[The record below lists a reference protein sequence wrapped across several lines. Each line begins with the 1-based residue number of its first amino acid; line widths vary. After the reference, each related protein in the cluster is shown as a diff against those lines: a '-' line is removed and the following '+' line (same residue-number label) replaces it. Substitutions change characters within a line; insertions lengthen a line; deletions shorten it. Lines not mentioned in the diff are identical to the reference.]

1 MVLSIHL
8 KPNKMKNGF
17 LITLLVTGIQFSTF
31 AQETSEDKI
40 FDYAETKHEL
50 SLDMAPIIQGNYPSG
65 LLYRQHYVSKNGKN
79 VALRLGAQLN
89 ANIAST
95 ENSTSAPDPDLVDR
109 NYQNLNV
116 FIGKEWQKQIQSRI
130 IGYYGADLNLGYSRS
145 SFNNTPGSTNQTDF
159 TNKDNSYS
167 IGTIG
172 FLGMRY
178 HFSKHFSISAETGAN
193 LSFYS
198 STSETNSNTNA
209 ASKSKL
215 NSLGFGMIPLR
226 AIRFSFHF

>member
-1 MVLSIHL
+1 
-8 KPNKMKNGF
+8 MKIGF
-17 LITLLVTGIQFSTF
+17 LITLLLTGIYFGTF
-31 AQETSEDKI
+31 AQETSEEKI

-50 SLDMAPIIQGNYPSG
+50 SLDIAPIIQGNYPAS

-79 VALRLGAQLN
+79 VALRFGAQLN

-109 NYQNLNV
+109 NYQNLNFFV
-116 FIGKEWQKQIQSRI
+116 GKEWQKQIQSRI

-145 SFNNTPGSTNQTDF
+145 SFNVTPGSTNQNDF
-159 TNKDNSYS
+159 TNKDNSYN
-167 IGTIG
+167 IGTVG

-178 HFSKHFSISAETGAN
+178 HFSKHFSVSAETGAS

-198 STSETNSNTNA
+198 STSETNSNTDA

-215 NSLGFGMIPLR
+215 NSLGFGMMPLR
-226 AIRFSFHF
+226 AIRFAFHF

>member
-1 MVLSIHL
+1 
-8 KPNKMKNGF
+8 MKKLTLFF
-17 LITLLVTGIQFSTF
+17 LLFIVVISQTF
-31 AQETSEDKI
+31 AQESTEKPV

-50 SLDMAPIIQGNYPSG
+50 SLDIAPIINGHYPSN
-65 LLYRQHYVSKNGKN
+65 LLYRQHYISKKGNN
-79 VALRLGAQLN
+79 VAFRLGAQLN

-95 ENSTSAPDPDLVDR
+95 ENSTSAPVPDLVDR

-145 SFNNTPGSTNQTDF
+145 SFNLTPGSTNQNDF

-178 HFSKHFSISAETGAN
+178 HFSKHFSVSAETGAN
-193 LSFYS
+193 LSFHS
-198 STSETNSNTNA
+198 STSEINSNTNA
-209 ASKSKL
+209 ASKTKL

-226 AIRFSFHF
+226 AIRFSLHF

>member
-1 MVLSIHL
+1 
-8 KPNKMKNGF
+8 MKIGF
-17 LITLLVTGIQFSTF
+17 LITLLVTGIHFGTF
-31 AQETSEDKI
+31 AQEESEDKI

-50 SLDMAPIIQGNYPSG
+50 SLDIAPIIQGNYPAS
-65 LLYRQHYVSKNGKN
+65 LLYRQHYISKKGNN
-79 VALRLGAQLN
+79 AAFRLGAQLN

-95 ENSTSAPDPDLVDR
+95 ENSTSAPVPDLIDR

-145 SFNNTPGSTNQTDF
+145 SFNLTPGSTNQNDF

-172 FLGMRY
+172 FLGIRY
-178 HFSKHFSISAETGAN
+178 HFSKHFSVSAETGAN

-198 STSETNSNTNA
+198 STSEIISNTNA
-209 ASKSKL
+209 SSKTKL

-226 AIRFSFHF
+226 AIRFAFHF